1 MMAEKDADLHF
12 LSLPPPAAA
21 ALRSLN
27 ASPRLLG
34 HHLIVHHVAA
44 TILVAMAGVWPD
56 VSIDRE
62 AVLVGAAT
70 HDLGKTL
77 HPEELTGPGRKH
89 ENDGPALLEQLG
101 ITPEHA
107 RFARTHGQWA
117 HEPNPPLEDLLV
129 TLANTIWQ
137 GTRNQRLEDA
147 ITQRVA
153 GVQGREVWQV
163 FMELDDIIVAI
174 TEDAEIRI
182 AWLDRQDA

>member
-1 MMAEKDADLHF
+1 MAEKDADLRF
-12 LSLPPPAAA
+12 LALPPPAAA
-21 ALRSLN
+21 ALRALD

-44 TILVAMAGVWPD
+44 TLLVAMAKVWPD
-56 VSIDRE
+56 VPMNRE

-89 ENDGPALLEQLG
+89 ENDGPALLEAHG
-101 ITPEHA
+101 VPPEQA
-107 RFARTHGQWA
+107 RFALTHGQWA
-117 HEPNPPLEDLLV
+117 HEANPPLEDLV
-129 TLANTIWQ
+129 VALANTVWQ

-153 GVQGREVWQV
+153 ELEGREIWRV
-163 FMELDDIIVAI
+163 FMELDDMLVSI

-182 AWLDRQDA
+182 AWLDQQDA